1 VIWAKFPS
9 RFNRAPDE
17 IGQGSRPVFH
27 SEFECSGRSEPLS
40 GDLGYAYPTPFS
52 RSRATRHSP
61 VFRRGAA
68 HLDRVFQCA
77 ATGIERMRQ
86 TTRLRRSLLFVPG
99 SEQRKL
105 DRSRETAADLLIFD
119 LEDSVAPDHKA
130 RAREMVAD
138 HIRSVGSAEPEF
150 SVRVNPLESPD
161 FEADLEAVVS
171 AGARTIMLPK
181 SQSPEDLEN
190 ASATA
195 ARLEAKFEAP
205 GESVRLLALV
215 ETAAG
220 ISRVEALA
228 DADSRID
235 ALCFGNADFS
245 LDMGLPEADTSTGVL
260 LHARCRLA
268 IAAAAAKVTPIDGVC
283 LAVKDT
289 AAFLE
294 EGNLALRL
302 GFEGKLCIHPAQ
314 VEIAN
319 SIFTPTAGQIETA
332 LRVIEGWEAAVA
344 DGKGVF
350 ALDGKMIDP
359 PLVDIQQRV
368 IDRAKQAGVFGKA

>member
-1 VIWAKFPS
+1 MK
-9 RFNRAPDE
+9 
-17 IGQGSRPVFH
+17 
-27 SEFECSGRSEPLS
+27 
-40 GDLGYAYPTPFS
+40 
-52 RSRATRHSP
+52 
-61 VFRRGAA
+61 
-68 HLDRVFQCA
+68 
-77 ATGIERMRQ
+77 Q

-99 SEQRKL
+99 AEQRKL
-105 DRSRETAADLLIFD
+105 DRSREAAADLLVFD
-119 LEDSVAPDHKA
+119 LEDSVVPDHKT
-130 RAREMVAD
+130 RAREQVAD
-138 HIRSVGSAEPEF
+138 HIRSAESSGAEMA
-150 SVRVNPLESPD
+150 VRVNPPESPY

-181 SQSPEDLEN
+181 TQNPEVLGQVSVTLAAIE
-190 ASATA
+190 
-195 ARLEAKFEAP
+195 ARLEIP
-205 GESVRLLALV
+205 RESVRLLALV

-228 DADSRID
+228 GADSRID

-245 LDMGLPEADTSTGVL
+245 LDMGLPESDPSTGVL

-294 EGNLALRL
+294 EGNFALRL

-314 VEIAN
+314 AEIAN
-319 SIFTPTAGQIETA
+319 SIFTPTADQIETA
-332 LRVIEGWEAAVA
+332 LRVIEGWKAAVA
-344 DGKGVF
+344 EGKGVF

-359 PLVDIQQRV
+359 PVVDIQQRV
-368 IDRAKQAGVFGKA
+368 IDRAKQAGVFERA

>member
-1 VIWAKFPS
+1 M
-9 RFNRAPDE
+9 
-17 IGQGSRPVFH
+17 
-27 SEFECSGRSEPLS
+27 
-40 GDLGYAYPTPFS
+40 
-52 RSRATRHSP
+52 
-61 VFRRGAA
+61 
-68 HLDRVFQCA
+68 
-77 ATGIERMRQ
+77 GIELMQ
-86 TTRLRRSLLFVPG
+86 KTTRLRRSLLFVPG
-99 SEQRKL
+99 AEQRKL
-105 DRSRETAADLLIFD
+105 DRSREATADLLVFD

-130 RAREMVAD
+130 RARERVAD
-138 HIRSVGSAEPEF
+138 HIRSIGSGEPEMA
-150 SVRVNPLESPD
+150 VRVNPMESPN

-181 SQSPEDLEN
+181 SQCPEGLEQ

-195 ARLEAKFEAP
+195 ARLEAELGVP
-205 GESVRLLALV
+205 GGSVRLLALV

-220 ISRVEALA
+220 ISRVEELA
-228 DADSRID
+228 GADSRID

-245 LDMGLPEADTSTGVL
+245 LDMGLPGADPSTGVL

-289 AAFLE
+289 AAFSE

-319 SIFTPTAGQIETA
+319 SIFTPTADQIETA

-350 ALDGKMIDP
+350 ALDGKMVDP

-368 IDRAKQAGVFGKA
+368 IDRAKQAGVLGKA

>member
-1 VIWAKFPS
+1 M
-9 RFNRAPDE
+9 N
-17 IGQGSRPVFH
+17 
-27 SEFECSGRSEPLS
+27 
-40 GDLGYAYPTPFS
+40 
-52 RSRATRHSP
+52 
-61 VFRRGAA
+61 
-68 HLDRVFQCA
+68 
-77 ATGIERMRQ
+77 Q

-99 SEQRKL
+99 AEQRKL
-105 DRSRETAADLLIFD
+105 DRSREAAADLLVFD
-119 LEDSVAPDHKA
+119 LEDSVLPDHKA
-130 RAREMVAD
+130 RAREQVAD
-138 HIRSVGSAEPEF
+138 HIQSAGSGSAEMA
-150 SVRVNPLESPD
+150 VRVNPPESPY

-181 SQSPEDLEN
+181 SQNPEDLGQV
-190 ASATA
+190 SVTLA
-195 ARLEAKFEAP
+195 ALEAKLEIP
-205 GESVRLLALV
+205 RESVRLLALV

-228 DADSRID
+228 GANSRID

-245 LDMGLPEADTSTGVL
+245 LDMGLLESDPSTGVL

-268 IAAAAAKVTPIDGVC
+268 IAAVAAKVTPIDGVC

-294 EGNLALRL
+294 EGTLALQL

-314 VEIAN
+314 AEIAN
-319 SIFTPTAGQIETA
+319 SIFTPTADQIETA
-332 LRVIEGWEAAVA
+332 LRVIEGWKAAVA

-359 PLVDIQQRV
+359 PLVDVQQRV
-368 IDRAKQAGVFGKA
+368 IDRAKQAGVLERA

>member
-1 VIWAKFPS
+1 
-9 RFNRAPDE
+9 
-17 IGQGSRPVFH
+17 
-27 SEFECSGRSEPLS
+27 
-40 GDLGYAYPTPFS
+40 
-52 RSRATRHSP
+52 
-61 VFRRGAA
+61 
-68 HLDRVFQCA
+68 
-77 ATGIERMRQ
+77 MREK
-86 TTRLRRSLLFVPG
+86 THLRRSLLFVPG
-99 SEQRKL
+99 AEQKKL
-105 DRSRETAADLLIFD
+105 DRAMEAPADLLVFD
-119 LEDSVAPDHKA
+119 LEDSVAPDHKTH
-130 RAREMVAD
+130 AREQVAN
-138 HIRSVGSAEPEF
+138 HIQNVGSKGPEMA
-150 SVRVNPLESPD
+150 VRVNPLESPH

-171 AGARTIMLPK
+171 AGVRTIMLPK
-181 SQSPEDLEN
+181 SQSPEGLEQ
-190 ASATA
+190 ASATL
-195 ARLEAKFEAP
+195 ARLEAKGVAP
-205 GESVRLLALV
+205 SESVRLLALV

-220 ISRVEALA
+220 ISCVEALA

-245 LDMGLPEADTSTGVL
+245 LDMGLPEPDPSTGVL

-302 GFEGKLCIHPAQ
+302 GFDGKLCIHPAQ

-319 SIFTPTAGQIETA
+319 SIFTPTADQIEMA

-350 ALDGKMIDP
+350 ALDGIMIDP
-359 PLVDIQQRV
+359 PLVSIQQRV
-368 IDRAKQAGVFGKA
+368 IDRAKQAGVIG

>member
-1 VIWAKFPS
+1 
-9 RFNRAPDE
+9 
-17 IGQGSRPVFH
+17 
-27 SEFECSGRSEPLS
+27 
-40 GDLGYAYPTPFS
+40 
-52 RSRATRHSP
+52 
-61 VFRRGAA
+61 
-68 HLDRVFQCA
+68 
-77 ATGIERMRQ
+77 
-86 TTRLRRSLLFVPG
+86 
-99 SEQRKL
+99 
-105 DRSRETAADLLIFD
+105 
-119 LEDSVAPDHKA
+119 
-130 RAREMVAD
+130 
-138 HIRSVGSAEPEF
+138 
-150 SVRVNPLESPD
+150 
-161 FEADLEAVVS
+161 
-171 AGARTIMLPK
+171 
-181 SQSPEDLEN
+181 
-190 ASATA
+190 
-195 ARLEAKFEAP
+195 
-205 GESVRLLALV
+205 LLALV

-268 IAAAAAKVTPIDGVC
+268 IAAAAAKVAPIDGVC

>member
-1 VIWAKFPS
+1 
-9 RFNRAPDE
+9 
-17 IGQGSRPVFH
+17 
-27 SEFECSGRSEPLS
+27 
-40 GDLGYAYPTPFS
+40 
-52 RSRATRHSP
+52 
-61 VFRRGAA
+61 
-68 HLDRVFQCA
+68 
-77 ATGIERMRQ
+77 
-86 TTRLRRSLLFVPG
+86 LLFVPG
-99 SEQRKL
+99 GEQRKL
-105 DRSRETAADLLIFD
+105 DRSRETTADLLVFD

-130 RAREMVAD
+130 RAREQVAH
-138 HIRSVGSAEPEF
+138 HIQSVESSGQEIA
-150 SVRVNPLESPD
+150 VRVNPLESPN

-181 SQSPEDLEN
+181 SQSPEGLEQ

-195 ARLEAKFEAP
+195 ARLEAKIEAP
-205 GESVRLLALV
+205 SGSVRLLALV

-220 ISRVEALA
+220 ISRVETLA
-228 DADSRID
+228 GTNPRID

-268 IAAAAAKVTPIDGVC
+268 IAAAAAKVMPIDGVC

-314 VEIAN
+314 AEIAN
-319 SIFTPTAGQIETA
+319 SIFTPTPAQIETA

-344 DGKGVF
+344 EGKSVF
-350 ALDGKMIDP
+350 ALDGKMVDP

-368 IDRAKQAGVFGKA
+368 IDRAKQAGVLGKA